1 MAANPFDQFDAP
13 AANPFDQFDAAPS
26 SLPEVVVTAD
36 RDNVPAPRSLAKRFG
51 ASTAG
56 LADTVFGIVP
66 QAIAETGY
74 AGVRALES
82 AGFAKPGQAQRG
94 KEAFL
99 REFGA
104 PFGSAFGV
112 TQTPEYQGEAS
123 QQLMQ
128 FIGEN
133 IGKGADWISANTG
146 IPKADVENFIFTGMF
161 TLPAGYRNAKA
172 GVQKAAPY
180 VQKATTAIAES
191 APAQI
196 VLKPLQERAAKKQE
210 ARVASSFQNAAKID
224 ASNLAVKHGIIL
236 DPSESNPTAV
246 NRITAGAAKSVTN
259 FSKKASQLNDARFTQ
274 MAIED
279 MGLPANTVLD
289 ADAIKTALAQHDA
302 AYDAVGKISA
312 ITPDLPA
319 LRQIESLRI
328 TRPPIGGEKNAATVN
343 SLIDETLAKVREG
356 RSGSEINVD
365 IRNLRREAKQIYD
378 AQQKSGVPDSTL
390 IAKAETNI
398 SIANALE
405 DLIDA
410 NAPNAE
416 VLANLRKA
424 RTAKAKIF
432 DYERA
437 LNNQTNRIDP
447 QVLAKMAKDG
457 KPLTGIAADIAKIA
471 SVFPDIAQT
480 GVSGT
485 SPLVQGL
492 ARSGAAGTAAAGTA
506 ALIGAPIAPF
516 AAGGALA
523 GYLGGGLA
531 ANRMLKPGYQARYAV
546 PQDFRPPVAVNNL
559 RPAPPSTTPNLP
571 VPFDYRNALLT
582 QNEIPNWVFG
592 QSIPEGTLE
601 FGPQSQA
608 RGTRYTRQGPE
619 PIYTEAL
626 EAPSAASTM
635 RTVEQQRRFDYERQ
649 RAEAEAAAAQ
659 QAARE
664 STGRAPTSGEVVLEL
679 DPVTGK
685 LRSVSEGMKGAT
697 PEVLASTGRSL
708 EGAAQKI
715 SSGQRFA
722 LSAEEKI
729 AWDKT
734 KVDLAAVDAGFAKLS
749 DKALAEKAM
758 DRAWIAETVD
768 KARQKAKAF
777 EEIERRSKDAQQI
790 ARAKAEREKLM
801 DVLEMLEPKLG
812 RTRAVSEGGQ
822 GPKTREAIRNRLA
835 GKNQNNL
842 RND

>member
-1 MAANPFDQFDAP
+1 MAGFDPDAYL
-13 AANPFDQFDAAPS
+13 AAPPKAFDPDAYLQ
-26 SLPEVVVTAD
+26 SLPKAAATAD

-51 ASTAG
+51 ASVAG
-56 LADTVFGIVP
+56 LADTVTGIVP

-82 AGFAKPGQAQRG
+82 AGLAKPGQAQRG

-99 REFGA
+99 RKFGT
-104 PFGSAFGV
+104 PVGSAFGV

-123 QQLMQ
+123 QRFMQ

-133 IGKGADWISANTG
+133 ASKGAEWISANTG
-146 IPKADVENFIFTGMF
+146 VPKADVENAMF
-161 TLPAGYRNAKA
+161 TLGFALPAGYRGVKT
-172 GVQKAAPY
+172 GVQKAA
-180 VQKATTAIAES
+180 TAAAES
-191 APAQI
+191 APGQAVI
-196 VLKPLQERAAKKQE
+196 KPLQERAAKKQE
-210 ARVASSFQNAAKID
+210 ARVASSFENAARID
-224 ASNLAVKHGIIL
+224 AAKLAVKHGIAVN
-236 DPSESNPTAV
+236 PAEANPTRA
-246 NRITAGAAKSVTN
+246 NRLKASMAGAENLTEN
-259 FSKKASQLNDARFTQ
+259 LSKINEPRFTQ
-274 MAIED
+274 LALQD
-279 MGLPANTVLD
+279 MNLPSNTVLN
-289 ADAIKTALAQHDA
+289 AKAFETALDQHSAPYNRIKEIPALVAD
-302 AYDAVGKISA
+302 DAVISE
-312 ITPDLPA
+312 IQG
-319 LRQIESLRI
+319 LRVERA
-328 TRPPIGGEKNAATVN
+328 PIGGEASARAVN
-343 SLIDETLAKVREG
+343 KLVDEAVEKIKAG
-356 RSGSEINVD
+356 RSGAEVIAD
-365 IRNLRREAKQIYD
+365 IRKLRRDANAVYT
-378 AQQKSGVPDSTL
+378 AQQKSGVPDPVKIARAEANKKLADSLENL
-390 IAKAETNI
+390 IEANVRDPNMLAELR
-398 SIANALE
+398 AAR
-405 DLIDA
+405 
-410 NAPNAE
+410 AE
-416 VLANLRKA
+416 M
-424 RTAKAKIF
+424 AKIY

-437 LNNQTNRIDP
+437 TNFATNRIDP
-447 QVLAKMAKDG
+447 FVLAKMVEEG
-457 KPLTGIAADIAKIA
+457 KPLSGIAADIGKIVA
-471 SVFPDIAQT
+471 VYPDIAQPGKT
-480 GVSGT
+480 GKPFWAPERLT
-485 SPLVQGL
+485 
-492 ARSGAAGTAAAGTA
+492 RSTAAGTVGLA
-506 ALIGAPIAPF
+506 IGGLPGAI
-516 AAGGALA
+516 GGAVA
-523 GYLGGGLA
+523 GNIASGMAGR
-531 ANRMLKPGYQARYAV
+531 RMSTPAYQARYAV
-546 PQDFRPPVAVNNL
+546 PQDFRPPVVENNL

-582 QNEIPNWVFG
+582 QDEIPNWVFG
-592 QSIPEGTLE
+592 QSIPEGDVRVGTPR
-601 FGPQSQA
+601 GP
-608 RGTRYTRQGPE
+608 
-619 PIYTEAL
+619 AL
-626 EAPSAASTM
+626 EAPSSASTM

-664 STGRAPTSGEVVLEL
+664 ATGRAPTSGEVVLEL

-685 LRSVSEGMKGAT
+685 LRSVSQGMKGAT

-835 GKNQNNL
+835 GRNQNNL